1 MPLPSIVPPR
11 LGWGLGLQ
19 AYSNLAGGSASVT
32 SIPMS
37 RGLQRYSDLTQ
48 YVGNSLCIVGTGT
61 MSPDSS
67 IMESLWVFR
76 ELLLLYEDAYIF
88 VN

>member
-1 MPLPSIVPPR
+1 MLLPGILPPR

-32 SIPMS
+32 SMPMS
-37 RGLQRYSDLTQ
+37 RSLQRYGDLTQ
-48 YVGNSLCIVGTGT
+48 YIGNRLCIVGTET

-67 IMESLWVFR
+67 IMESL
-76 ELLLLYEDAYIF
+76 
-88 VN
+88 

>member
-1 MPLPSIVPPR
+1 MPLPGILPSR

-19 AYSNLAGGSASVT
+19 AYSNLAGERSASVT
-32 SIPMS
+32 SILMS
-37 RGLQRYSDLTQ
+37 RGLQRYGNLTQ

-67 IMESLWVFR
+67 IMESL
-76 ELLLLYEDAYIF
+76 
-88 VN
+88 